1 MYGSEL
7 TYSGDPVKRAI
18 YLKIEETDPEA
29 LFKACWSEVDGHV
42 TRCKEIYDYAYDA
55 AYEANR
61 ERVGLREEMKS
72 GRFWEYMQRMHRL
85 EEISAEAAR
94 AAALEAASQVRLTSD
109 LDAKLDELH
118 RLNEEERG
126 REGAEA

>member
-29 LFKACWSEVDGHV
+29 LFKACWSEVNEHV
-42 TRCKEIYDYAYDA
+42 TRCKEIYDDAYDA
-55 AYEANR
+55 TYEANK
-61 ERVGLREEMKS
+61 EKVGLREEMKN
-72 GRFWEYMQRMHRL
+72 GRFWEYMQRMRRL
-85 EEISAEAAR
+85 EAIADEVAM

-118 RLNEEERG
+118 RLNEEART
-126 REGAEA
+126 REDAEA